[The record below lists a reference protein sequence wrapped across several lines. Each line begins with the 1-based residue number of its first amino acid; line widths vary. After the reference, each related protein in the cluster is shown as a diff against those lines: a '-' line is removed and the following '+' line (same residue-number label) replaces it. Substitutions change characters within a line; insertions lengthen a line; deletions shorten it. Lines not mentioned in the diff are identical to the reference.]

1 MNESYTKMN
10 YSKNFVSLK
19 GLNKLVSE
27 VEKMESEVFTRV
39 DNLKLSPSKEI
50 LKKIFSYL

>member
-1 MNESYTKMN
+1 MN
-10 YSKNFVSLK
+10 YSKNFVSLTS
-19 GLNKLVSE
+19 LNKLSRE

-39 DNLKLSPSKEI
+39 DNLKLTPGKEI

>member
-10 YSKNFVSLK
+10 YSKNFVSLSSI
-19 GLNKLVSE
+19 NKLTRE
-27 VEKMESEVFTRV
+27 VEKMESEIFTRV
-39 DNLKLSPSKEI
+39 DNLKLSPGKEI